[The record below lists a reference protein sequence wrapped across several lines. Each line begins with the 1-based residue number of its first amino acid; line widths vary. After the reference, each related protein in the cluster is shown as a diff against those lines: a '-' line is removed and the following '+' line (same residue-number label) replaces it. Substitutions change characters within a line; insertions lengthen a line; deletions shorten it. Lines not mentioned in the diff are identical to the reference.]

1 MPLTLF
7 YLRQKL
13 YIPPK
18 HTPAMAI
25 IKTHEERE
33 LSAIQKVEKEMQRH
47 IRMERLHHVIMG
59 ALGALAVGAFF
70 AGRSLRR

>member
-1 MPLTLF
+1 
-7 YLRQKL
+7 
-13 YIPPK
+13 
-18 HTPAMAI
+18 MAI